1 MHLCLSFSDVGFNC
15 SRRNSSILV
24 ILGNIKILPTFR
36 AGGFPKE
43 DRFGKF
49 LSELLVEGDVDH
61 RVDHGVHV
69 GQHVDPE
76 HVPLQ
81 HLWQLKETKP
91 RQNGKWAKMTILKQ
105 TVL

>member
-76 HVPLQ
+76 YIPLQ
-81 HLWQLKETKP
+81 DLWQLKKSVWPETIGL
-91 RQNGKWAKMTILKQ
+91 RLFWQILKPKQ
-105 TVL
+105 